1 MASKLDLGKEEAL
14 QQSQQLLNMW
24 LQTKG
29 FLAKAFTDTAVT
41 PEEEKAFLQT
51 KSGVS
56 QLTRTV
62 SQKLPPDV
70 KIGGERMQELMRQAI
85 SIGHLRSMPKSDK
98 QAIIANWHAAFVDL
112 ARAVGCLQF
121 ISEGFIPTPKAA
133 RAARSGRVLDGGTV
147 VTKKKQGNAK
157 GWIKIILAL
166 GAIAG
171 AVYYLMNR

>member
-1 MASKLDLGKEEAL
+1 MAAKAGLASDEAL
-14 QQSQQLLNMW
+14 EQSRQLLNMW

-29 FLAKAFTDTAVT
+29 FLAKAFTDTPVT

-62 SQKLPPDV
+62 SQKLPSDV

-85 SIGHLRSMPKSDK
+85 SIGHLRGMPKADK
-98 QAIIANWHAAFVDL
+98 QTIIANWHAAFVDL

-121 ISEGFIPTPKAA
+121 VSEGYIPPPKAA
-133 RAARSGRVLDGGTV
+133 RTAGSGKVLGGGTV
-147 VTKKKQGNAK
+147 VKKKKESNAK
-157 GWIKIILAL
+157 GWIKMIIAL
-166 GAIAG
+166 GVIAG

>member
-1 MASKLDLGKEEAL
+1 MAAKVDADREEAL

-29 FLAKAFTDTAVT
+29 FLAKAFTDTPVT
-41 PEEEKAFLQT
+41 PEEEKSFLQT

-85 SIGHLRSMPKSDK
+85 SIGHLRGMPKADK
-98 QAIIANWHAAFVDL
+98 QTIIANWHAAFVEL

-121 ISEGFIPTPKAA
+121 IAEGFIPTPKAV
-133 RAARSGRVLDGGTV
+133 RSGGGNKVLKGGAV
-147 VTKKKQGNAK
+147 ITKKKESSAK

-166 GAIAG
+166 GAIGG

>member
-1 MASKLDLGKEEAL
+1 MASKAESGSEEAL

-29 FLAKAFTDTAVT
+29 FLAKAFTDTPVT

-62 SQKLPPDV
+62 SQKLPSDV

-85 SIGHLRSMPKSDK
+85 SIGHLRGLPKADK
-98 QAIIANWHAAFVDL
+98 QTIIANWHAAFVDL

-121 ISEGFIPTPKAA
+121 VSEGYIPTPKAA
-133 RAARSGRVLDGGTV
+133 KVAGSGRVLGGGAV
-147 VTKKKQGNAK
+147 IKKKKEGNAK
-157 GWIKIILAL
+157 GYIKMILAL
-166 GAIAG
+166 GAISG